1 MKAFFASIGR
11 FLSKGFGFLM
21 WLVVLW
27 GLLNLSSVSLWL
39 ALAVTAA
46 LVVVI
51 VRAKSKTKA
60 KYKEA
65 GSGVYIGI

>member
-1 MKAFFASIGR
+1 MKALFATIGK
-11 FLSKGFGFLM
+11 FLSKGFAFLM
-21 WLVVLW
+21 WLVIAW

-46 LVVVI
+46 LVVVL

-60 KYKEA
+60 KYREA
-65 GSGVYIGI
+65 GSGVYVGV